1 MDRKAPRSI
10 KMNGRIIDF
19 IISSNGFFCYTE
31 NSVGKIRT
39 PEEIDPLN
47 VNNSTPFEK
56 TIYRNSG
63 TRNYITA
70 RVIIQ
75 SKQFMDIISTGI
87 DKESVFAY
95 LMDIETNLLICN
107 KIYKDIKKQ
116 VHKNRNMKINVR
128 NGVITNMPTI
138 NELDIM
144 VYQFLMSAK
153 QVLQI
158 IVSIFNEFHHYTG
171 PKIDGPH
178 INKLIDKMREI
189 DYSSLLLKNMTD
201 NYPLYKLIVD
211 MRNAQEHTNKTRYLE
226 IENYK
231 LHSDNK
237 VYEPYIKFFN
247 NGLQYENKVLSWMHL
262 IIEGLL
268 HLLEIQMMYNVGKIA
283 STNQKMEIAYILIPE
298 AERDEKCPVVIRA
311 ELVNFDFVPKNKTIN

>member
-1 MDRKAPRSI
+1 MDRKAARSI
-10 KMNGRIIDF
+10 KMNGRIVEL

-31 NSVGKIRT
+31 NSVAKIRT

-47 VNNSTPFEK
+47 VNDSIPFEK

-75 SKQFMDIISTGI
+75 SKQFMDIISACV

-95 LMDIETNLLICN
+95 LMEIETNLLICN
-107 KIYKDIKKQ
+107 KIYKDIKEHVYK
-116 VHKNRNMKINVR
+116 KKNMKINVH
-128 NGVITNMPTI
+128 NGVINNIPTI
-138 NELDIM
+138 NELDIK

-158 IVSIFNEFHHYTG
+158 VVSIFNEFHHYKG
-171 PKIDGPH
+171 PQIDGPH

-189 DYSSLLLKNMTD
+189 DYSSLLLKNMID
-201 NYPLYKLIVD
+201 NYALYKLIVD

-247 NGLQYENKVLSWMHL
+247 NGLQYENTILSWMHL

-268 HLLEIQMMYNVGKIA
+268 HLVEIQMMYNVGKIA
-283 STNQKMEIAYILIPE
+283 STNQKMEIAFIPIPE
-298 AERDEKCPVVIRA
+298 AERDEKCPVTRRA
-311 ELVNFDFVPKNKTIN
+311 ELVNFGFVPKNKTIN